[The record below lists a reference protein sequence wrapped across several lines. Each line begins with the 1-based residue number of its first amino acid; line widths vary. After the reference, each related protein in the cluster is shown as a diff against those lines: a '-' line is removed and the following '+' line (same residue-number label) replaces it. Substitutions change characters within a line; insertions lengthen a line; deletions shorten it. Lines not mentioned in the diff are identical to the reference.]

1 MSPAP
6 RPPGPSSRLAIVEA
20 KLKPPHSP
28 DWLSRPHC
36 LRQLDDILSVKL
48 SLLLAPA
55 GSGKST
61 LLGQWIAQLPP
72 TVNHAWFSVEPGDND
87 AGRFFYYL
95 LAAVKRAL
103 PEFRGYLLSHLDK
116 ADSIANDMIDAMIS
130 LLARLT
136 APLVIVLDD
145 MQCISDESVHHALQ
159 RFLQLLPPQCHVVWS
174 SRQAPPF
181 SVTTL
186 KLERQLFQLG
196 YAELCLSTQDIVVLS
211 QRINGQPISESDCHS
226 LHQLTEGWVA
236 GVMLALIG
244 GYHPA
249 NPQGTFSGAHI
260 DVVDYL
266 GAAVLQ
272 QLSQGTESF
281 LLQSSI
287 FNRLNADLCNEV
299 LQRNDSAMQLH
310 WLSRNQLFVQSL
322 DPQSQWLR
330 YHALFREFLHNQ
342 LLLKMPTL
350 VPELQ
355 RRASRWF
362 NRIGEHDTALTHA
375 RLAGDDAVWLEAL
388 ADAFGSWFKLGEF
401 GKILQWNEAVD
412 ENLLLQQPRL
422 MAHLIAALLFAR
434 RFNQATYHLDQLA
447 AQARRNGDADT
458 RDLVQFLTD
467 ALEFFQND
475 DAFRGNQKN
484 AASYAVQGTDLMA
497 FSQVMYGYYLLLH
510 HNHTQAMRQAEN
522 ARIHLKSSGHHFL
535 ASYGTLIQILVDRAQ
550 CRMLDALERT
560 EAACAEVGNIRNPE
574 WVNVNSVL
582 SVVRYEQNQIDVA
595 AELCRELLPHLSST
609 CATEVITAVY
619 VTLSRICVT
628 RGAFREGGA
637 LLNHLSRILSLG
649 YYDRFTSLI
658 LYEKARLAYA
668 TGNTQELAQHINQ
681 SRLLDRWR
689 NGDWRKPRHYDECW
703 QRHGQAL
710 AYYQLANRADHDAQ
724 LILETLSASADRAGC
739 HQQFVILQAM
749 RAICYDRM
757 QQPLQSLQCM
767 QQAILRGGWASM
779 TRGVF
784 DEAVGFAELLRAAI
798 EQKLLQNVPETY
810 LSNFADI
817 LQCKPVIRKNLGL
830 SEPFTDKE
838 AEIVALLS
846 EGLSNKAIS
855 ERAGIAIATTK
866 WHLKNIYTK
875 LNVQNRTEAVIKL
888 EIGSTL

>member
-6 RPPGPSSRLAIVEA
+6 RPPSPRLAIVEA

-28 DWLSRPHC
+28 DWLPRPHC
-36 LRQLDDILSVKL
+36 LRQLDDILAVKL

-55 GSGKST
+55 GSGKTT
-61 LLGQWIAQLPP
+61 LLGQWIATLPP
-72 TVNHAWFSVEPGDND
+72 GVNHAWLGVEPGDND
-87 AGRFFYYL
+87 PGRFFYYV

-103 PEFRGYLLSHLDK
+103 PAFRGYLLSHLDK
-116 ADSIANDMIDAMIS
+116 ADGIADDMIDAIVS
-130 LLARLT
+130 LLAKLT
-136 APLVIVLDD
+136 EPLVIVLDD
-145 MQCISDESVHHALQ
+145 MQCITAEPIHHALQ

-181 SVTTL
+181 SVTNL

-196 YAELCLSTQDIVVLS
+196 YSELCFSQQDIAALA
-211 QRINGQPISESDCHS
+211 QRINGQPLSECDRHQ

-236 GVMLALIG
+236 GVKLALIG
-244 GYHPA
+244 GYHPTSTH
-249 NPQGTFSGAHI
+249 GTFSGAHV

-272 QLSQGTESF
+272 QLPAETEVF

-287 FNRLNADLCNEV
+287 FQRLNADLCNEV

-310 WLSRNQLFVQSL
+310 WLSRNQLFVQAL
-322 DPQSQWLR
+322 DPQSLWLR

-342 LLLKMPTL
+342 LLLKMPTQI
-350 VPELQ
+350 PALQ
-355 RRASRWF
+355 MRASRWF
-362 NRIGEHDTALTHA
+362 SRQGEHDIALTHA
-375 RLAGDDAVWLEAL
+375 RLAGDDAVWLQTL
-388 ADAFGSWFKLGEF
+388 AEAFGCWFRTGEF
-401 GKILQWNEAVD
+401 GKILQWSESID
-412 ENLLLQQPRL
+412 ETLVLQQPRI
-422 MAHLIAALLFAR
+422 MGHLIAALLFAR

-447 AQARRNGDADT
+447 AQAKRTGDAET

-475 DAFRGNQKN
+475 DAFRGNPKQ
-484 AASYAVQGTDLMA
+484 AADYAVQGTDLMA

-510 HNHTQAMRQAEN
+510 HNHAQAMRQAEN
-522 ARIHLKSSGHHFL
+522 ARIYLKSSGHHFL

-560 EAACAEVGNIRNPE
+560 ETACAEIGNLRNPE
-574 WVNVNSVL
+574 WVNINSVL
-582 SVVRYEQNQIDVA
+582 AVVRYEQNQIDVA
-595 AELCRELLPHLSST
+595 AELCRELLPQLSST
-609 CATEVITAVY
+609 CATEVITSVY

-637 LLNHLSRILSLG
+637 LLNHLSRILALG

-658 LYEKARLAYA
+658 VHEKARLAYA
-668 TGNTQELAQHINQ
+668 TGNTQELAQCINQ
-681 SRLLDRWR
+681 ARLVERWR
-689 NGDWRKPRHYDECW
+689 NGEWRKPRHYDESW

-710 AYYQLANRADHDAQ
+710 AYYQLANHNDHDAQ
-724 LILETLSASADRAGC
+724 QVLETLAASADRAGC
-739 HQQFVILQAM
+739 HRQYVILQAM
-749 RAICYDRM
+749 RAVCYRRL
-757 QQPLQSLQCM
+757 QQPLPTLQCM

-784 DEAVGFAELLRAAI
+784 DEAIGFADLLQSAI
-798 EQKLLQNVPETY
+798 EQKMLQNVPEAY
-810 LSNFADI
+810 LAIFGDL
-817 LQCKPVIRKNLGL
+817 LQCKPAAKKNAGL

-846 EGLSNKAIS
+846 EGLSNKVIS
-855 ERAGIAIATTK
+855 ERAGIALATTK

-888 EIGSTL
+888 EIGSPM

>member
-1 MSPAP
+1 MSPAL
-6 RPPGPSSRLAIVEA
+6 RPPAPSPRLAIVEA

-28 DWLSRPHC
+28 DWLPRPHC
-36 LRQLDDILSVKL
+36 LQQLDDIFSVKM

-55 GSGKST
+55 GSGKTT
-61 LLGQWIAQLPP
+61 LLGQWIAALP
-72 TVNHAWFSVEPGDND
+72 TTTNYAWLSAEPGDND
-87 AGRFFYYL
+87 PGRFFYYL
-95 LAAVKRAL
+95 LAAIKRGL

-116 ADSIANDMIDAMIS
+116 TDGMADDMIDGIVS

-136 APLVIVLDD
+136 APLIIVLDD
-145 MQCISDESVHHALQ
+145 MQCISAEPIHHALQ
-159 RFLQLLPPQCHVVWS
+159 RFLQLLPPQCHMVWS

-181 SVTTL
+181 SVTSL

-196 YAELCLSTQDIVVLS
+196 YAELCFSEQDIALLG
-211 QRINGQPISESDCHS
+211 QRINGRLLSELDSHN

-244 GYHPA
+244 GYHQACA
-249 NPQGTFSGAHI
+249 NSTFNGAHI

-266 GAAVLQ
+266 GAAVLL
-272 QLSQGTESF
+272 QLPPETEIF

-287 FNRLNADLCNEV
+287 LHRLNADLCNDV
-299 LQRNDSAMQLH
+299 LQRSDSAMQLH
-310 WLSRNQLFVQSL
+310 WLSRNQLFVQAL

-350 VPELQ
+350 VPALQ
-355 RRASRWF
+355 MRASRWF
-362 NRIGEHDTALTHA
+362 SRLGEHDIALTHA
-375 RLAGDDAVWLEAL
+375 RLAGDDAIWLETL
-388 ADAFGSWFKLGEF
+388 AEAFNNWFQLGEF
-401 GKILQWNEAVD
+401 GKILQWSESID
-412 ENLLLQQPRL
+412 ETLVLQPRI

-447 AQARRNGDADT
+447 AQAMRCNSFNNSET

-484 AASYAVQGTDLMA
+484 AADYAVQGTDLMA
-497 FSQVMYGYYLLLH
+497 FSQVMYAYYLLLH

-522 ARIHLKSSGHHFL
+522 ARIYLKSTGHHFL

-560 EAACAEVGNIRNPE
+560 ETACAELGSARNPE
-574 WVNVNSVL
+574 WVNINSVL
-582 SVVRYEQNQIDVA
+582 SVVRYEQNQIDIA

-637 LLNHLSRILSLG
+637 LLNHLSRILALG

-668 TGNTQELAQHINQ
+668 TGNTLELTQYINQ
-681 SRLLDRWR
+681 SRLLERWR

-710 AYYQLANRADHDAQ
+710 VYYQLANRCDNDAQ
-724 LILETLSASADRAGC
+724 QVLEILSASADRAGC
-739 HQQFVILQAM
+739 HRQFVILLAM
-749 RAICYDRM
+749 RAVCYDRL
-757 QQPLQSLQCM
+757 QQPLQALQCM
-767 QQAILRGGWASM
+767 QQAISRGGWASM

-784 DEAVGFAELLRAAI
+784 DEAIGFADLLRSAI
-798 EQKLLQNVPETY
+798 EQKLVQNVPEAY
-810 LSNFADI
+810 LNIFGDI
-817 LQCKPVIRKNLGL
+817 LLCKPAAKKNIGL

-838 AEIVALLS
+838 AEIVSLLS

-855 ERAGIAIATTK
+855 ERAGIAVATTK

-888 EIGSTL
+888 DD